1 MTTIQVHGKTFKSY
15 IPEKDVLAAV
25 DSLAQKINHDYQ
37 GKKPLLIGVLN
48 GSFMFIAD
56 LFKSLTIE
64 AEIAFVRLKS
74 YEGMESSGNVKTAI
88 GLDVNLEGRDVILI
102 EDIVDT
108 GKTLHEFLP
117 VLKSM
122 NPASLRIATLLHKP
136 EALKYDI
143 QIDYCCFN
151 VPVIFLLGYGLD
163 YDGLG
168 RNSRDIL
175 QLVTD

>member
-15 IPEKDVLAAV
+15 ISEKEVLAAV
-25 DSLAQKINHDYQ
+25 DSLAQKINHDYH

-88 GLDVNLEGRDVILI
+88 GLDVDLEGRDVILI

-117 VLKSM
+117 VLKLM
-122 NPASLRIATLLHKP
+122 NPSSLRIATLLHKP
-136 EALKYDI
+136 EALKYDV
-143 QIDYCCFN
+143 QIDYCCFT

-175 QLVTD
+175 QLVSE